1 VTFSFNQER
10 FFMRHVSMAVSAAA
24 LCLLTAAPATAQK
37 VESPAAP
44 LTAAEADR
52 LMSGRATAEERASVT
67 THRTTLN
74 GRNLTYKATAGT
86 LTIQSHDGDPK
97 GSMFYVAYTVEQ
109 PAGAPPRPVTFLFN
123 GGPGSASHWLNIG
136 GIGPVQAVTRAPAA
150 TGPAPYVVRNSP
162 GSILDKTDLVFI
174 DAIGTGYSRPIGDT
188 PGSYFWGTEQDMDS
202 FARFI
207 TRYVTVN
214 ERWGSPKY
222 LFGESYGTTRAAG
235 LAYRLQ
241 NQGMQFNGV
250 ILLSLVVNGDGGA
263 DNDYAVLVPT
273 YAATAW
279 YHNAIANRPA
289 SLEAYMTEVREFAR
303 GPYTLALGRGH
314 SIDPAE
320 KRAVAEQLSRYI
332 GLPVDYLMSRN
343 LRVDLESYRRELLR
357 DRAQITG
364 RFDARFT
371 APHAYGAMSGTFD
384 PATDD
389 PATAGVSS
397 AYLSTYR
404 DYLSRD
410 LNYKTPMNFRSLNNM
425 EVAAAWDHSHR
436 APGNQRRTS
445 PNVALDLAAAM
456 RSNPQLKV
464 LAMSGYYDMSTPF
477 FSGEYGLDHMLL
489 EPQLVPNVDYKLYES
504 GHMAFNDQGVLLQM
518 KEDLDAF
525 YDRSL
530 KDRP

>member
-1 VTFSFNQER
+1 
-10 FFMRHVSMAVSAAA
+10 
-24 LCLLTAAPATAQK
+24 
-37 VESPAAP
+37 
-44 LTAAEADR
+44 
-52 LMSGRATAEERASVT
+52 
-67 THRTTLN
+67 
-74 GRNLTYKATAGT
+74 
-86 LTIQSHDGDPK
+86 
-97 GSMFYVAYTVEQ
+97 
-109 PAGAPPRPVTFLFN
+109 
-123 GGPGSASHWLNIG
+123 
-136 GIGPVQAVTRAPAA
+136 
-150 TGPAPYVVRNSP
+150 
-162 GSILDKTDLVFI
+162 
-174 DAIGTGYSRPIGDT
+174 
-188 PGSYFWGTEQDMDS
+188 
-202 FARFI
+202 
-207 TRYVTVN
+207 
-214 ERWGSPKY
+214 
-222 LFGESYGTTRAAG
+222 
-235 LAYRLQ
+235 
-241 NQGMQFNGV
+241 
-250 ILLSLVVNGDGGA
+250 
-263 DNDYAVLVPT
+263 
-273 YAATAW
+273 
-279 YHNAIANRPA
+279 
-289 SLEAYMTEVREFAR
+289 
-303 GPYTLALGRGH
+303 
-314 SIDPAE
+314 
-320 KRAVAEQLSRYI
+320 
-332 GLPVDYLMSRN
+332 
-343 LRVDLESYRRELLR
+343 LLR

-504 GHMAFNDQGVLLQM
+504 GHMAFNDQAVLLQM
-518 KEDLDAF
+518 KEDLDDF